1 MTSENSD
8 KTFSQKARVEKI
20 TFGSV
25 WYLPEEN
32 RWRDMKM
39 LAMRDVGLLV
49 INSDSLEFHGTKE
62 TIHITGITG
71 ITCGKQGRDFVN
83 DWIKVEYQEGNTA
96 FFADGSWLGWGGVL
110 GGTRRILEAVRHLG
124 QTHDALNGS
133 RVHRNTDEK
142 LKADVPP
149 NQSLHGAPNSTVVNA
164 EVMDKTGIDP
174 AREQFRDKTRAT
186 VRGTTDAN
194 TLADRPPSLIRRP
207 MFWLL
212 GLGGTAMLMCFL
224 CCGGL
229 GLLIHMA
236 SEDARRMREQMA
248 EARRIEE
255 AADREQYAEAG
266 RLWASGK
273 KAEAAE
279 LYRSLV
285 DRTHFTRDQQTKV
298 VRRVIEFDLEQGN
311 DSIAKE
317 LMDEAFGRNLEILP
331 IDHPR
336 ASRLVAQV
344 QAEREQREAERRAR
358 EEEERKKQ
366 ERLEAARKFD
376 IAGFGFERD
385 LDDFEEKYPGASTIS
400 DASEERERLTTRTT
414 ATTECQMECKFH
426 RGKLWQV
433 ELRYDGAGSNA
444 ALMEKLTDMFGEPSG
459 GPKQSSAGDEQFW
472 WDFSEAGR
480 YIGVVLRGNNSAKVL
495 ATNLELKDRVEVAL
509 SEASER
515 RQEIAAAEQRQAER
529 MRRQVAES
537 ESRNTYDSGSHQSAE
552 DNASEP
558 GTDPIIQM
566 YYNQG
571 VKVAR
576 DRIMKLK
583 TAGNDAMRQQLLKMW
598 NNELRNARLDA
609 LEWSQ
614 KPNHEDLNGWKV
626 AAGYLGGLEATY
638 ATEGYSGV
646 INGD

>member
-1 MTSENSD
+1 MTSESRQ
-8 KTFSQKARVEKI
+8 KSFPQEAKGARTTFSK
-20 TFGSV
+20 V

-32 RWRDMKM
+32 RWRDMNM

-49 INSDSLEFHGTKE
+49 INNDSLEFHGRKE
-62 TIHITGITG
+62 TIYIAGINR

-83 DWIKVEYQEGNTA
+83 DWIKVEYQGGNTA

-110 GGTRRILEAVRHLG
+110 GGTRRILEAVCHLG
-124 QTHDALNGS
+124 QSHEAFNVGPPIHT
-133 RVHRNTDEK
+133 NTDEK
-142 LKADVPP
+142 LKAPVAATQP
-149 NQSLHGAPNSTVVNA
+149 LHHAPDSTVVDA
-164 EVMDKTGIDP
+164 EVMDKTEIDP
-174 AREQFRDKTRAT
+174 DREQPRDNR
-186 VRGTTDAN
+186 RHGSDAN
-194 TLADRPPSLIRRP
+194 ALADRSPPLFRRP

-212 GLGGTAMLMCFL
+212 GLGGTAMLMCFM
-224 CCGGL
+224 CCGGMVYMVN
-229 GLLIHMA
+229 MA
-236 SEDARRMREQMA
+236 AEDARRMQAQMA

-266 RLWASGK
+266 RLWASGEK
-273 KAEAAE
+273 TEAAE
-279 LYRSLV
+279 MYRSLV
-285 DRTHFTRDQQTKV
+285 DRTHFTRDQQTKI

-385 LDDFEEKYPGASTIS
+385 LDDFEEEYPGASTIS
-400 DASEERERLTTRTT
+400 DASEEIERLTTRTT

-444 ALMEKLTDMFGEPSG
+444 ALMKKLTDMFGEPSG